1 MTKKLYTGIAA
12 ALALVG
18 ALQPAAAD
26 SVTVERVEAHDIDEL
41 DLRVCFPTRV
51 LVRGDGD
58 TDLDFA
64 IVGSDG
70 LMHVDADGTDWT
82 TTTLRPGRYGCRH
95 YKLLVENT
103 GNVYNRYY
111 VRLIEL

>member
-1 MTKKLYTGIAA
+1 MTKLYTGIAV
-12 ALALVG
+12 ALALTC

-26 SVTVERVEAHDIDEL
+26 SVTVRRVDAHDIDEL
-41 DLRVCFPTRV
+41 ELRICAPTHV

-82 TTTLRPGRYGCRH
+82 TTTLRPGRYGCSH
-95 YKLLVENT
+95 YTLLVENT
-103 GNVYNRYY
+103 GDVYNRYH